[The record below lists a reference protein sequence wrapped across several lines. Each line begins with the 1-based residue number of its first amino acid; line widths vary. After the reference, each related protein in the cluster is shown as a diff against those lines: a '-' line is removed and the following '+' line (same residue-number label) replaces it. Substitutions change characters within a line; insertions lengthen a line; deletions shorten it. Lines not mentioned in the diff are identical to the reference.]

1 MAQLG
6 YICGSRMNYC
16 PTKHETAIVLQNVH
30 YINLLL
36 AVIAVGVRA
45 ATIAVVDEARGRH
58 VELQT
63 IVLGVV

>member
-1 MAQLG
+1 
-6 YICGSRMNYC
+6 MNYC